1 MGLWDQIMART
12 VAIVKQGG
20 TATHCKYGSRL
31 TPKIFSKIHKNKYIQ
46 KVVSLQ
52 KFTKIELVE
61 RAMTFFLSPLH
72 GSNCSF
78 SKCSPPPPMLTGHSK
93 GGCKGIFYVFVI
105 VCYVFNVF

>member
-1 MGLWDQIMART
+1 MGLWDQILART

-52 KFTKIELVE
+52 KFTKIDICCLFNM
-61 RAMTFFLSPLH
+61 RL
-72 GSNCSF
+72 GSSQPYRLLN
-78 SKCSPPPPMLTGHSK
+78 GR
-93 GGCKGIFYVFVI
+93 
-105 VCYVFNVF
+105 